1 MPGTR
6 LPRSAHDDQPWR
18 IHEIAPDFTV
28 EDVWAL
34 PAFGRAGDFAALVE
48 LMSASDPAHSRS
60 VPTRLLWGARDWLGR
75 AFRLGRVSA
84 PDDGRSRLPIPGTD
98 QHSLVTRLPEDLQG
112 TATGVHFA
120 ALPFAPLYRTDAE
133 FAAEISNPTVHGV
146 LHLGWIA
153 RGGGRYQG
161 QMAVLVKPRGRFGQL
176 YMTSIAPFRH
186 LIVYPAL
193 LRQIDRSWRRRMS
206 VTPPS

>member
-1 MPGTR
+1 VR
-6 LPRSAHDDQPWR
+6 LSRSAHDDQPWR

-34 PAFGRAGDFAALVE
+34 PANGSADDFAALLE

-60 VPTRLLWGARDWLGR
+60 VPTRLLWCARDWLGR
-75 AFRLGRVSA
+75 VFHLGRVSA
-84 PDDGRSRLPIPGTD
+84 PDGAPGRLPIPGTD
-98 QHSLVTRLPEDLQG
+98 EYSLVTRLPDDLQG
-112 TATGVHFA
+112 TASGVHFS
-120 ALPFAPLYRTDAE
+120 ALPFVPLYRTDVE

-161 QMAVLVKPRGRFGQL
+161 QLAVLVKPRGRLGQL
-176 YMTSIAPFRH
+176 YMRSIAPFRH

-193 LRQIDRSWRRRMS
+193 LRQIDGAWKRRMS

>member
-1 MPGTR
+1 MR
-6 LPRSAHDDQPWR
+6 VPRSAHGDQPWR
-18 IHEIAPDFTV
+18 IHEIAADFTV

-34 PAFGRAGDFAALVE
+34 PAFGGISDFDALLE
-48 LMSASDPAHSRS
+48 LISASDPAHSRS
-60 VPTRLLWGARDWLGR
+60 VPTRLLWRARDWLGR
-75 AFRLGRVSA
+75 AFGLGRFSVPDGA
-84 PDDGRSRLPIPGTD
+84 PGRLPIPGTD
-98 QHSLVTRLPEDLQG
+98 EYSLVPRLPEDLRG
-112 TATGVHFA
+112 TATGVHFG
-120 ALPFAPLYRTDAE
+120 ALPFALLYRTELE

-146 LHLGWIA
+146 LHLGWIE
-153 RGGGRYQG
+153 RGSGRYQG

-193 LRQIDRSWRRRMS
+193 LRQIDRGWRRRMT